1 MFTDSPQQQI
11 NGNVL
16 TQRRVLDSV
25 TRTQQE
31 IRGYQ
36 YGEESNC
43 QKRRVFA
50 GTFIMF
56 IVIIS
61 LLCSCNFRAL
71 CDQCIYIQNVF
82 L

>member
-1 MFTDSPQQQI
+1 MFAGSPQQQI
-11 NGNVL
+11 NGKVL
-16 TQRRVLDSV
+16 SQRRALGSV

-56 IVIIS
+56 IVLIN
-61 LLCSCNFRAL
+61 LLCSCNFRVL
-71 CDQCIYIQNVF
+71 CDQCTHI
-82 L
+82 